1 MSTVVVDPAD
11 ALKTPV
17 TVLGLGAMGR
27 ALAGAFL
34 RAGHPTTVW
43 NRSPG
48 RDGELVAAGA
58 RTAASPA
65 DAVRAGELIVVCVVD
80 YDGVQAILDQAADAL
95 PGGGRVLVNLTSDS
109 PERAREAADWAAKRD
124 IAYLDGAIMVPV
136 PVIGR
141 PEALVFY
148 SGAGEV
154 FERYEGVLGA
164 LGGRSAYVGADAGKA
179 AVYDFALLDY
189 FYGSMAG
196 LVHAFA
202 LAAADGVSATELAPY
217 LGTIT
222 GIMPGI
228 AAGSARDIDAGEYP
242 GDGANLAMM
251 AAAVDHL
258 VEASERRGL
267 DAGTLR
273 SIQAV
278 AARAIAEGRGGESW
292 ATTVES
298 LREGR
303 PQTGS

>member
-1 MSTVVVDPAD
+1 
-11 ALKTPV
+11 
-17 TVLGLGAMGR
+17 MGR

-48 RDGELVAAGA
+48 RADELVAEGA
-58 RTAASPA
+58 HGAASA
-65 DAVRAGELIVVCVVD
+65 AEAVRAGEVIVICVVD
-80 YDGVQAILDQAADAL
+80 YDAAQAIADQTAQEL
-95 PGGGRVLVNLTSDS
+95 SGGGRVLVNLTSDS
-109 PERAREAADWAAKRD
+109 PERAREAAEWAAKRD

-141 PEALVFY
+141 PETLIFY
-148 SGAGEV
+148 SGAREV

-196 LVHAFA
+196 MTHAFA

-217 LGTIT
+217 LDTIT
-222 GIMPGI
+222 GIMPPI
-228 AAGSARDIDAGEYP
+228 VAGSARDIDAGEYP
-242 GDGANLAMM
+242 GDAANLGMM

-267 DAGTLR
+267 DTGALR
-273 SIQAV
+273 AIQAV
-278 AARAIAEGRGGESW
+278 AARAIAEGRAGESW

-303 PQTGS
+303 PETGA